1 MSVKWTEEQQKVI
14 DLRDR
19 NILVSA
25 AAGSGKT
32 AVLVERIISRIT
44 DENDPADVDRLL
56 VVTYTEAAAAE
67 MKERIGAAIEKKLEE
82 QPGNVNLEQQSTL
95 IHNASIMTIHSFCL
109 SVIRDHFHVIGI
121 DPAFRIAEEGELRLL
136 MQDVLEELIEN
147 FYAEGSE
154 AFLNFVDQYGTGR
167 NDQKIEE
174 LILQLYEYSRS
185 YPQPEKWLKE
195 CVDNYEIDP
204 EKMEEAD
211 VVQEAKARVRQN
223 LTDVK
228 GFVQQAIEVCELPAG
243 PYMYGEMLDSD
254 LVQIE
259 QLEGAETFC
268 QQEQIV
274 SNFTWKRLSGKK
286 DPTVDPE
293 LKEKAQGLRKQAK
306 KLIEDLK
313 ANYFYAPV
321 DEWIRD
327 MQEAQ
332 KAMKMLVLL
341 VQAFA
346 EAFSE
351 KKRQRNLLDFSD
363 MEQFALRILTE
374 EKEGKLVPSAVAQEY
389 QERFEEVMID
399 EYQDSNLVQ
408 ETILTSVSRE
418 SAGQNNLFMVG
429 DVKQSIYRFRLSRPE
444 LFMGKYNSYSTQ
456 ESSRQRIDLDRN
468 FRSRGEVLDSTNY
481 IFRKLMR
488 KEFGEIIYDDKAAL
502 HLGASFPELPDE
514 NVFTDQTELLLYNQ
528 TGLRSSEAREEEA
541 RMIAQRMKELLS
553 TGVVLDKE
561 TGEYRPVHY
570 RDMVILT
577 RSLQGWAEVFASILA
592 EEGIPAYSVSREGY
606 FETYEVSV
614 LLDYL
619 KVLDNAR
626 QDLPLTAVLTSP
638 FAGLTAAELSV
649 IRLAYPNQ
657 LFYEAVEGFCS
668 LSPEEIPETVDK
680 KQAIQV
686 QEKLRKFFEVLD
698 HFREILPYT
707 AIHDLLAEIIDKTG
721 YGLFI
726 SAMPGGAQRQANVE
740 MLVEKARAFEGT
752 SYKGLFNFVRY
763 IEQLKKYDVD
773 YGEASIIDEQDDTVR
788 IMSIHK
794 SKGLEFP
801 IVFVAGTGKQF
812 NTQDLKGSI
821 VIHPKNGVGIDV
833 VDLEMRTKAPTF
845 LKKMIQEKTKL
856 ENLAEEL
863 RVLYVAMTRAK
874 EKLILTGS
882 LKMGEDGLEPYVNH
896 MTDRKSPLSLYQLE
910 SANRYLDWILPALLQ
925 AEDLKRED
933 GLSGILKTES
943 EEVQQLP
950 IQVRIFDAGE
960 MEFTEDAQRQAE
972 IIAREV
978 LEHWDTSKVYL
989 PGAEE
994 KLEQQMNFLYP
1005 YKEEGKMKLKFTVSE
1020 LKKRESLR
1028 EEAGEELIQEPEI
1041 VPLLPH
1047 FMEEQKEGL
1056 TGALRGSAYHKFLEL
1071 HDFSKEYTEELL
1083 KEEIELFYQ
1092 AGRLSKE
1099 MADCIRTKDILAFLN
1114 SESGRR
1120 MTQAAGNG
1128 KLWKEQPFVLGVAA
1142 SEIYPE
1148 IYPDIQK
1155 RSQETDE
1162 NRKEETILVQG
1173 IIDVWFE
1180 EEDGLVLLDYKTD
1193 RVRNAS
1199 QLKEL
1204 YHAQLDYYAQ
1214 ALEQLLEKPVKEK
1227 IIYSFALKEEI
1238 IL

>member
-195 CVDNYEIDP
+195 CVDNYEIDS

-228 GFVQQAIEVCELPAG
+228 GFVQQAIEVCELPVG

-259 QLEGAETFC
+259 QLEKAETFC

-274 SNFTWKRLSGKK
+274 SDFTWKRLSGKK

-327 MQEAQ
+327 MQEA
-332 KAMKMLVLL
+332 KTAMKMLVLL

-351 KKRQRNLLDFSD
+351 KKRQGNLLDFSD
-363 MEQFALRILTE
+363 MEQFALQILTE

-553 TGVVLDKE
+553 TGVVLDKG

-626 QDLPLTAVLTSP
+626 QDLPMTAVLTSP
-638 FAGLTAAELSV
+638 FAGLTAVELSV

-686 QEKLRKFFEVLD
+686 QEKLRKFFVVLD

-821 VIHPKNGVGIDV
+821 VIHPRNGVGIDV

-882 LKMGEDGLEPYVNH
+882 LKIGEDGLEPYVNH
-896 MTDRKSPLSLYQLE
+896 MTDRESSLSLYQLE
-910 SANRYLDWILPALLQ
+910 GANRYLDWILPALLQ
-925 AEDLKRED
+925 EEDLKRED
-933 GLSGILKTES
+933 GLCGILKTES

-950 IQVRIFDAGE
+950 IKVRIFDAGE
-960 MEFTEDAQRQAE
+960 MDFTEDAQRQAE
-972 IIAREV
+972 VIAREV
-978 LEHWDTSKVYL
+978 LEHWDTTKVYL

-1005 YKEEGKMKLKFTVSE
+1005 HKEEGKMKLKFTVSE
-1020 LKKRESLR
+1020 LKKRESLQ

-1056 TGALRGSAYHKFLEL
+1056 TGASRGSAYHKFLEL

-1128 KLWKEQPFVLGVAA
+1128 KLRKEQPFVLGVAA

-1148 IYPDIQK
+1148 IYQDIQK
-1155 RSQETDE
+1155 RSQEADE
-1162 NRKEETILVQG
+1162 NRKEETILIQG